1 MNNLKEKFFLK
12 YVKDFDPFYSM
23 LAFIIE
29 TNLLPFDTVDDLI
42 HSRVSKRKLK
52 LLILSL
58 LIQMITI
65 IRFFL
70 MAIFPTP
77 EVYYFIVGLYNG
89 LLNVRPWILVSD
101 NFLILGILFRNVYFV
116 VFISLLKF

>member
-23 LAFIIE
+23 LVFTIE
-29 TNLLPFDTVDDLI
+29 TNLLPFDSVDDLVYY
-42 HSRVSKRKLK
+42 RVSKRKFK
-52 LLILSL
+52 LLIFSL